1 MVDGRRWLLR
11 PTAHVTLATTASTV
25 LIHLPIFLLGGLAV
39 LIREDIARFDEAR
52 LGAAVSVFFGASAL
66 ASVVGGRLSEARGPR
81 LGMVAAA
88 LLSAGALLA
97 LATTSSLAG
106 IFAASAFGGAAN
118 GIGQPAS
125 NLGLARGIRRAR
137 QGFAFGIKQ
146 ASVPLASLLAGFSV
160 PLIGLTLG
168 WRWTF
173 VAAVLVAAAVIAL
186 VPRRF
191 APPASRTT
199 GAEVATDAPR
209 PALLLLAA
217 GAGFGSAAA
226 NSLAAFTVL
235 TVVATGIAA
244 GPAGY
249 LLALGSAAGVTARVL
264 TGWRADQRGHAH
276 LPVVARMLMIG
287 TLGYLLL
294 AAGNLHPALLVLG
307 VVTAFAAGWGWP
319 GLLAFAIVRL
329 HPGAPGLASGIV
341 LAGGTA
347 GAVVGPL
354 LFGFVARAGSFTWAW
369 LTAAA
374 LSTAGAGLVWVG
386 RRTVR
391 AAVAGGRMQ
400 RPPGARRP
408 PS

>member
-1 MVDGRRWLLR
+1 MPDGLKRLRR
-11 PTAHVTLATTASTV
+11 PTTHVTVAATASTV
-25 LIHLPIFLLGGLAV
+25 LIHLPVFLLGGLAV
-39 LIREDIARFDEAR
+39 LIREDIVRFDEAR
-52 LGAAVSVFFGASAL
+52 LGTAVSVFFGASAL
-66 ASVVGGRLSEARGPR
+66 ASIVGGRLSEAQGPR
-81 LGMVAAA
+81 LGMIAAA
-88 LLSAGALLA
+88 VLSAGALLA

-106 IFAASAFGGAAN
+106 IFAASALGGAAN

-146 ASVPLASLLAGFSV
+146 ASVPLASLLAGV
-160 PLIGLTLG
+160 AIPLIGLTLG

-173 VAAVLVAAAVIAL
+173 ASAVLLVVVVIAL

-191 APPASRTT
+191 GPAAPRST
-199 GAEVATDAPR
+199 GTDVATDAPR

-235 TVVATGIAA
+235 TVVAAGITA

-249 LLALGSAAGVTARVL
+249 LLALGSAAGITARVL
-264 TGWRADQRGHAH
+264 TGWRADRRGHAH
-276 LPVVARMLMIG
+276 LPVVARMLAIG

-294 AAGNLHPALLVLG
+294 AVGHLHPALLVVG
-307 VVTAFAAGWGWP
+307 VVTAFASGWGWP
-319 GLLAFAIVRL
+319 GLLAFAVVRL

-341 LAGGTA
+341 LSGGTA
-347 GAVVGPL
+347 GAVIGPL

-369 LTAAA
+369 LIAAVLSMAGAA
-374 LSTAGAGLVWVG
+374 LVWSG
-386 RRTVR
+386 RRAVR
-391 AAVAGGRMQ
+391 AAVSGGRMQ
-400 RPPGARRP
+400 RPPRANRP
-408 PS
+408 PT

>member
-1 MVDGRRWLLR
+1 MADGRRRLLR

-25 LIHLPIFLLGGLAV
+25 LIHLPVFLLGGLAV
-39 LIREDIARFDEAR
+39 LIREDIASFDEAR

-81 LGMVAAA
+81 LGMIAAA

-97 LATTSSLAG
+97 LAATSSLAG
-106 IFAASAFGGAAN
+106 VFVASAFGGAAN

-146 ASVPLASLLAGFSV
+146 ASVPLASLLTGLSI

-173 VAAVLVAAAVIAL
+173 AVAVLLAVAVIAL

-191 APPASRTT
+191 APAAQRAT
-199 GAEVATDAPR
+199 GTGIATDAPR
-209 PALLLLAA
+209 PALLLLAT
-217 GAGFGSAAA
+217 GAGLGSAAA

-235 TVVATGIAA
+235 TLVAAGITA

-264 TGWRADQRGHAH
+264 TGWRADRRGHAH
-276 LPVVARMLMIG
+276 LPVVARMLAIG

-294 AAGNLHPALLVLG
+294 AVGDLHPALLVVG

-319 GLLAFAIVRL
+319 GLLAFAVVRL

-354 LFGFVARAGSFTWAW
+354 LFGVVARVGSFSWAW

-374 LSTAGAGLVWVG
+374 LSLAGAALVWTG

-400 RPPGARRP
+400 KPPGAPTP
-408 PS
+408 PT